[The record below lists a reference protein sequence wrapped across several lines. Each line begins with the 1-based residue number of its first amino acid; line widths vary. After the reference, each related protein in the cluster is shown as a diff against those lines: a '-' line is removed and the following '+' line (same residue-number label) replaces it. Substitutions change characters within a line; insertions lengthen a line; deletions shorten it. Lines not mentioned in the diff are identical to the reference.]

1 MEETVVKDAFPL
13 PQAMPQ
19 QMQILFLNCK
29 SQLLFRFSYCRGKR
43 RTAMRN
49 MSGGGDIIAVWPGIL
64 LMAALLQHLEP
75 SVRCC
80 TGNPGM
86 YGRVRTSIQMRNAAF
101 LHKSGGG
108 SIPVHNI
115 KKFQSFAVQNGF
127 RQDTVT
133 VVGQLQREERVIF
146 IDQAEE
152 NLIPLPQVQIPDI
165 ILRNPLQNAFVARN
179 RFSGEAV
186 RRV

>member
-1 MEETVVKDAFPL
+1 MRDA
-13 PQAMPQ
+13 
-19 QMQILFLNCK
+19 
-29 SQLLFRFSYCRGKR
+29 
-43 RTAMRN
+43 T
-49 MSGGGDIIAVWPGIL
+49 
-64 LMAALLQHLEP
+64 
-75 SVRCC
+75 
-80 TGNPGM
+80 
-86 YGRVRTSIQMRNAAF
+86 F

-152 NLIPLPQVQIPDI
+152 NLIPLLQV
-165 ILRNPLQNAFVARN
+165 
-179 RFSGEAV
+179 
-186 RRV
+186 